1 MVAVERKGGEKRD
14 KEREGDERGEREKRK
29 SDCSTGLGVG
39 RRKRVLCPSL
49 LSIPL
54 LIALIFQ
61 RIFVVFDT
69 KKGVS
74 FVFFFSS
81 YVHRIATGPSPLPQ
95 QATVSI
101 SAHKIIIIVIIK

>member
-1 MVAVERKGGEKRD
+1 M
-14 KEREGDERGEREKRK
+14 
-29 SDCSTGLGVG
+29 G

-49 LSIPL
+49 LSVPL

-74 FVFFFSS
+74 FVFFS